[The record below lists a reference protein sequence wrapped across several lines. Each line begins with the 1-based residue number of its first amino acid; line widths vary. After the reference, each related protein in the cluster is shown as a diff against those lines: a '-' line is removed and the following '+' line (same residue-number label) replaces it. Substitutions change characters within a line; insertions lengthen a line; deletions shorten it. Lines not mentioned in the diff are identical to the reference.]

1 MKILIL
7 MLIIPL
13 LAFGQQASD
22 NNSFNKTKLKKNTLN
37 QFFLQGSKEIII
49 DINNLKTPVRNN
61 GIIFETTTWPRP
73 NQFQESDLF
82 FFGGFYLTGKND
94 NQWWANAVP
103 SSARTVD
110 YLPGKVGSN
119 PNDTLNVI
127 YVVRSSDSHFG

>member
-61 GIIFETTTWPRP
+61 GIIFETTT
-73 NQFQESDLF
+73 
-82 FFGGFYLTGKND
+82 
-94 NQWWANAVP
+94 
-103 SSARTVD
+103 
-110 YLPGKVGSN
+110 
-119 PNDTLNVI
+119 
-127 YVVRSSDSHFG
+127 